1 MLTAAVSTHQQH
13 FDSTKLT
20 RGLVFSPRLQPRLL
34 LRKSGYVIERPITAH
49 AA

>member
-13 FDSTKLT
+13 FDSAKLT